1 MTKMF
6 LTTGLTFTKMSDLW
20 GCDERTVRRAVKH
33 WVPLWREASLK
44 SCRLLV
50 WPGYLEACQPDGW
63 SGRYKL
69 PISHMTDGSVVASN
83 TPRKSSVLGRLMY
96 NSKIEH
102 CGALGITLSTP
113 IGCGFLC
120 MPLYCGK
127 LSEVAYMSLHQR
139 WFDIIPAD
147 FARLVDKGFTR
158 TSRCYTPT

>member
-6 LTTGLTFTKMSDLW
+6 ITTGLTFTKMADLW
-20 GCDERTVRRAVKH
+20 GCDEKTVRRAVAYWEPK
-33 WVPLWREASLK
+33 WQETSLK
-44 SCRLLV
+44 YCRLLV
-50 WPGYLEACQPDGW
+50 SEVYLKACQPDGW
-63 SGRYKL
+63 ENRYKL

-83 TPRKSSVLGRLMY
+83 TPRKSSVLGRLMF
-96 NSKIEH
+96 NSKIDH